1 MSDTK
6 AMMEMMQQMMAKIEK
21 LEEDNSALREAVKQA
36 PKRREPDAKFNLIPS
51 QKRGVN
57 SPDNFGRVKI
67 EDTWYEVAAWN
78 QSGKNGKPDYQ
89 NVWLTKSTDEQ
100 VSKHEKYE
108 SKRANPAQELT
119 PHKVLEDNEMSN
131 FLDGDDDNPFNA

>member
-51 QKRGVN
+51 QKRGAN

-67 EDTWYEVAAWN
+67 EDTWYEVAAWS
-78 QSGKNGKPDYQ
+78 QTGKNGKPDYQ

-100 VSKHEKYE
+100 ISKHEKYE
-108 SKRANPAQELT
+108 SKRANPVKETKQD
-119 PHKVLEDNEMSN
+119 KVLESHEMAN
-131 FLDGDDDNPFNA
+131 FLDGDDDCPF